1 MNIIKKAEIF
11 AREKHKHQKR
21 MGGAPFI
28 IHPEAVANLLTLVTK
43 DEEVI
48 AAGWLH
54 DTVEDCGVTYEEL
67 VEAFNIRVA
76 DLVMEV
82 TDNGQYNTFP
92 RLKTREGILIKFADR
107 LHNISDMDTWGDKRV
122 QAYLVRSK
130 FWQN

>member
-21 MGGAPFI
+21 TGGAPFI
-28 IHPEAVANLLTLVTK
+28 DHPKTVATLLAHITK

-48 AAGWLH
+48 AAAWLH
-54 DTVEDCGVTYEEL
+54 DTIEDCGVTYEEL
-67 VEAFNIRVA
+67 VDAFNIRIA

-82 TDNGQYNTFP
+82 TDEGQYNTFP

-107 LHNISDMDTWGDKRV
+107 LHNISDMAMWSEKKSQTYLDK
-122 QAYLVRSK
+122 SK
-130 FWQN
+130 FWQS